1 MRLIGDGGRT
11 QWARVRMYVCMYV
24 VMMDV
29 GGIFFCFFC
38 LVVFCVCIWERGVMM
53 APSRRVNE

>member
-24 VMMDV
+24 VIMDV
-29 GGIFFCFFC
+29 GGIFFCFFLFGGFLC
-38 LVVFCVCIWERGVMM
+38 LYMGEGGDDGALEAR
-53 APSRRVNE
+53 E